1 MTTVLVTGTMDSQG
15 TVTWDTVVSAGD
27 VISLK
32 RSIDQPTWEPILR
45 MPVGIHPTIVSREG
59 FRTRSEQPGEGV
71 TVAPITSVR
80 VRMPVRTAKV
90 AVSITAQLEKVIVSD
105 DELGWTHSTKGVEGG
120 VSAEVNPISVVVSVF
135 RVIHWTGSWP
145 VLFRRV
151 SGNRVSLSIT
161 RKH

>member
-1 MTTVLVTGTMDSQG
+1 
-15 TVTWDTVVSAGD
+15 
-27 VISLK
+27 
-32 RSIDQPTWEPILR
+32 

-105 DELGWTHSTKGVEGG
+105 DELG
-120 VSAEVNPISVVVSVF
+120 
-135 RVIHWTGSWP
+135 
-145 VLFRRV
+145 
-151 SGNRVSLSIT
+151 
-161 RKH
+161 